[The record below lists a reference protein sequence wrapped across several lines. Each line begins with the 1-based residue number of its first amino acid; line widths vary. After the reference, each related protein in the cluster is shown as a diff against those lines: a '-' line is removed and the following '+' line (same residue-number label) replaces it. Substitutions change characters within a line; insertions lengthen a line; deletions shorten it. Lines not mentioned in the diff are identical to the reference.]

1 LRGVVTAGALVAR
14 GGLAV
19 KTLTRML
26 RCLTGKIRHP
36 PFPNGEPSEELKMGR
51 NLLAPAGAV
60 WTAATIAFL
69 SPSAAQTPKMGGG
82 YKDVIAI
89 PVDDPQTKS
98 IAGAL
103 FKPAGAGPFPAVIY
117 MGTCAGANSGEE
129 RFMQTTLRD
138 RLLSKGFATLIVD
151 PYWPRQEW
159 GGVCDKAKAGGD
171 YDVRGAKDIY
181 AAAEVLRA
189 MPEIDANR
197 IFVQGYSLGASAAL
211 SAIDARNAPAHKA
224 KLAGAIAFSPF
235 CRQDAALSV
244 PALIMVG
251 DKDLWTSAA
260 RCLALK
266 HPPNVQVVVYPG
278 VGHGFAMPFGHHVQ
292 YDQNAAGDAKGRAE
306 AFLEA
311 HIIR

>member
-1 LRGVVTAGALVAR
+1 MRRNFLVSAVAAGPAAAGMVV
-14 GGLAV
+14 
-19 KTLTRML
+19 
-26 RCLTGKIRHP
+26 
-36 PFPNGEPSEELKMGR
+36 
-51 NLLAPAGAV
+51 LLSV
-60 WTAATIAFL
+60 
-69 SPSAAQTPKMGGG
+69 SAAQTPKMAGG
-82 YKDVIAI
+82 YKEVIAI
-89 PVDDPQTKS
+89 PVDDPQTKT
-98 IAGAL
+98 IVGAL
-103 FKPAGAGPFPAVIY
+103 FKPSGAGPFPAVIY
-117 MGTCAGANSGEE
+117 MGTCASINSGEE
-129 RFMQTTLRD
+129 HFVQTALRD
-138 RLLSKGFATLIVD
+138 RLLSRGFALLIVD

-159 GGVCDKAKAGGD
+159 RGVCDKAKPGGD
-171 YDVRGAKDIY
+171 YDARGAGDIY
-181 AAAEVLRA
+181 AAMDVLRA
-189 MPEIDANR
+189 IPEIDANR

-211 SAIDARNAPAHKA
+211 SAIDVRNAAAHKT

-311 HIIR
+311 HRIR